1 MALRN
6 CSTRCDRRI
15 KLNNV
20 NYSYWIAG
28 GVLLA
33 VILIVV
39 FVPGVAEGIE
49 RRLLGFLAGWGR

>member
-1 MALRN
+1 M
-6 CSTRCDRRI
+6 
-15 KLNNV
+15 NNV
-20 NYSYWIAG
+20 NYSFWIAG

-49 RRLLGFLAGWGR
+49 GRLLRFLAGWGR